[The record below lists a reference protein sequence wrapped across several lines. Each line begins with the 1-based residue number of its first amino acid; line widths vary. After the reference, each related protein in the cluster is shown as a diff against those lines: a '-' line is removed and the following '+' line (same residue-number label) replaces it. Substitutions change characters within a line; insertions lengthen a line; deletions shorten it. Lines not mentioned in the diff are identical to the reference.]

1 MPRTTAPPTRARG
14 PAGRTATVLVAGACY
29 AALIGLVGAPLV
41 EAWRSERAA
50 VTAAHGPDA
59 PQPPTARTEAAQV
72 FAVPVDD
79 PLLATEKVYRLLAD
93 NAPVAP
99 PAPAMEV
106 APAAAAEPMPLA
118 AAPLPPAAPI
128 DRASL
133 ALEHGTEPARPASE
147 AFVGVWSTNPGACSA
162 RPSRNG
168 ALLAAIDES
177 GAWAGTTRCAFRD
190 RRRTAEGWSLTA
202 QCASPRERWT
212 ARVRLR
218 MDGPRLHWASQRGSQ
233 TYTRC
238 ERRLVTAE
246 AG

>member
-1 MPRTTAPPTRARG
+1 MPRTTAPPARSRDSS
-14 PAGRTATVLVAGACY
+14 GRTLTVLVAGACY
-29 AALIGLVGAPLV
+29 AALLGVVAAPLV
-41 EAWRSERAA
+41 GTWRAERAV
-50 VTAAHGPDA
+50 VTAANGPAA
-59 PQPPTARTEAAQV
+59 PVTPVARTEAARV

-93 NAPVAP
+93 NAPAP
-99 PAPAMEV
+99 VPASASDAP
-106 APAAAAEPMPLA
+106 PAAAAEPAPLA

-128 DRASL
+128 DRAAL
-133 ALEHGTEPARPASE
+133 AVEHGAEPTRPAPE
-147 AFVGVWSTNPGACSA
+147 AFVGVWSTHPGACA
-162 RPSRNG
+162 AQPSRNG
-168 ALLAAIDES
+168 YLLAAIDES

-218 MDGPRLHWASQRGSQ
+218 MDGNRLHWASQRGSQ
-233 TYTRC
+233 TYVRC
-238 ERRLVTAE
+238 ERRLITAE